1 MPSRYLNN
9 VQLYHFTTCPFCI
22 KVRLAMKIMG
32 IGMECKNIH
41 ANAEYRAQ
49 LITGGGKPQV
59 PCLRIVHNDA
69 VRWLYESSD
78 IIQYLKQAK

>member
-1 MPSRYLNN
+1 MPPRHLKN

-32 IGMECKNIH
+32 ISMEYKNIH
-41 ANAEYRAQ
+41 ANAEYRTQ
-49 LITGGGKPQV
+49 LIAGGGKPQV
-59 PCLRIVHNDA
+59 PCLRIVQNDA

-78 IIQYLKQAK
+78 IIQFLKQAK